1 MKLEERKVELTT
13 QLNEDYDID
22 DINPKSSEAY
32 NVVLHQFY
40 QLKFLHTLARYGSNW
55 EGVLKSMPSL
65 TVDMV

>member
-1 MKLEERKVELTT
+1 MELEEKKVELTT

-22 DINPKSSEAY
+22 DINPQSSEPY
-32 NVVLHQFY
+32 NILPHQFY

-55 EGVLKSMPSL
+55 EEIIKELPSL